1 MRRVLEIYKDN
12 MEFLKAVTHITY
24 ETRREFYRLWSN
36 LLRLGNLTRSALEKR
51 YEYKEEEEIEGIQ
64 KKSLDFL
71 SRLYDSCKGDQSR
84 QFDMY
89 EIGKELEYD
98 EFETELIVETLSRAE
113 LIRHEKSF
121 DKITI
126 TPYGIMM
133 IKGDVT
139 VGYAPIH

>member
-1 MRRVLEIYKDN
+1 MKRVLEMYKDN
-12 MEFLKAVTHITY
+12 MEFLKAVTHLTY

-36 LLRLGNLTRSALEKR
+36 LLRSSNLTGPTLEKR
-51 YEYKEEEEIEGIQ
+51 YVYKEEEEIDGIQ

-98 EFETELIVETLSRAE
+98 EFETELIVETLSRVE
-113 LIRHEKSF
+113 LIRHEKSS
-121 DKITI
+121 DEVRI
-126 TPYGIMM
+126 TPYGIMTV
-133 IKGDVT
+133 KGEIT